1 MKSSNSKHGNLGVK
15 IQEMRNIS
23 KRKSFLFKKLKE
35 REQKCFLKEYLMQL
49 DILMSMISS
58 KQQGKNLKI
67 RSQLDKNWKD
77 KRKN

>member
-1 MKSSNSKHGNLGVK
+1 MKLLSLKHGNLGVR
-15 IQEMRNIS
+15 IQEMRSTS

-35 REQKCFLKEYLMQL
+35 PEQRCFLKEYLMQL

>member
-1 MKSSNSKHGNLGVK
+1 MKLSNSKHGNLGVK
-15 IQEMRNIS
+15 IQEMRNTS

-35 REQKCFLKEYLMQL
+35 PEQRCFLKEYLMQL

-67 RSQLDKNWKD
+67 RFQLDKNWKD